1 MGSEALCFEVVRL
14 SVRMC
19 GPRLSH
25 FPTLRAVLLKMNQVL
40 YGMSQVNIDK
50 LQRAQNILT
59 RVVVGALRT
68 SSSLNVLRNFYWLPV
83 GHRIIYRL
91 CLTTW
96 KTLNTFQRPDP
107 CVLPIQISP
116 SQTTRYY

>member
-14 SVRMC
+14 SVRVC

-25 FPTLRAVLLKMNQVL
+25 SPTGRAVLLKMNQVL

-68 SSSLNVLRNFYWLPV
+68 SSSLNVLRDFYWLPV
-83 GHRIIYRL
+83 GHRITYRL
-91 CLTTW
+91 WLTT
-96 KTLNTFQRPDP
+96 
-107 CVLPIQISP
+107 
-116 SQTTRYY
+116 